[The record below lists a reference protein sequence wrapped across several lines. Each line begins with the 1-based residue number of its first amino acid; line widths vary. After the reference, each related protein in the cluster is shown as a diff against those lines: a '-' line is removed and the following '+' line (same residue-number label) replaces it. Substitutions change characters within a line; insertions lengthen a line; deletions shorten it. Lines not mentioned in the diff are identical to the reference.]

1 MGAVRGMPQSMVAA
15 TPKAW
20 QMTTP
25 PMTGKV
31 RRLPTVHPVEVGP
44 VERVPADVGGR
55 AQVKGSLRR
64 TAHPATRP
72 PGLIPPRLVMRQSP
86 VPPARQR
93 GNVLAE
99 GGGEAQPAARGRMAR
114 VPT

>member
-31 RRLPTVHPVEVGP
+31 RRLPTVRRVERSP
-44 VERVPADVGGR
+44 VERAPADVEGP
-55 AQVKGSLRR
+55 AQVKGSLMR
-64 TAHPATRP
+64 TAHPVTRP
-72 PGLIPPRLVMRQSP
+72 PGLIPPRLAMRQSP
-86 VPPARQR
+86 APAAGQR
-93 GNVLAE
+93 GNVLGV
-99 GGGEAQPAARGRMAR
+99 GGGEAQAPRGRMAR